1 MITSINAYLDELKTN
16 LNGCD
21 PATLRD
27 ALSDAEEYLRNGFET
42 VRESQPDITE
52 EAALTELIE
61 DFGSPEEFAAD
72 YRIIEARVKPL
83 QSPSR
88 GAAGKNSF
96 LYAIF
101 GVFADPTAW
110 SSLLFMI
117 LSLVTGIFYFT
128 WAVTGLSLSAG
139 LIVLII
145 GIPFMGL
152 FFLSV
157 RGIGLVEGRI
167 VEALLGVRMPRR
179 PVFVDNTGSWW
190 TRFKLLFSSRHT
202 WYAMLYMILMLPLGT
217 IYFSLFITLIALSL
231 SFMAAP
237 IVQIFLPFP
246 IFTIWNDIYYL
257 TPMMAIPFFL
267 IGLGFSIVTLKL
279 AKVIGRWHGSLAKA
293 MLVSE

>member
-1 MITSINAYLDELKTN
+1 MITSINQYLDELKNN

-27 ALSDAEEYLRNGFET
+27 ALSDAEEYLRNGLET
-42 VRESQPDITE
+42 VRESQPGISESD
-52 EAALTELIE
+52 ALPELIE
-61 DFGSPEEFAAD
+61 DFGSPQEFAAD
-72 YRIIEARVKPL
+72 YKIIEARVKPL
-83 QSPSR
+83 QAPVR
-88 GAAGKNSF
+88 AAGKNSV
-96 LYAIF
+96 LYSIF
-101 GVFADPTAW
+101 GVFVDPTAW

-117 LSLVTGIFYFT
+117 LSLVTGILYFT

-139 LIVLII
+139 LIVLVI
-145 GIPFMGL
+145 GIPFMWL

-179 PVFVDNTGSWW
+179 PAFVDNTVSWW
-190 TRFKLLFSSRHT
+190 ARFKNLFTSRHT
-202 WYAMLYMILMLPLGT
+202 WLAMVYMILMLPLGT

-231 SFMAAP
+231 SFLAAP

-246 IFTIWNDIYYL
+246 LFTMWNDHYYL
-257 TPMMAIPFFL
+257 TPGLSVIFFFV
-267 IGLGFSIVTLKL
+267 GFGFSIATLKL
-279 AKVIGRWHGSLAKA
+279 AKVIGQWHGSLAKA

>member
-27 ALSDAEEYLRNGFET
+27 ALSDAEEYLRNGLET

-52 EAALTELIE
+52 EAALSDLIE

-72 YRIIEARVKPL
+72 YRIIEAHVKPL
-83 QSPSR
+83 QAPTR
-88 GAAGKNSF
+88 GAAGKNPI
-96 LYAIF
+96 LYALF

-139 LIVLII
+139 LIVLVI

-179 PVFVDNTGSWW
+179 PVFVDNNVSWW
-190 TRFKLLFSSRHT
+190 TRFKILFTSRHT
-202 WYAMLYMILMLPLGT
+202 WFAMVYMLLMLPLGT
-217 IYFSLFITLIALSL
+217 IYFSLFITLISVALAFL
-231 SFMAAP
+231 AAP

-246 IFTIWNDIYYL
+246 LLTVGYEQYYFTPAL
-257 TPMMAIPFFL
+257 AVPCFL
-267 IGLGFSIVTLKL
+267 IGFVMSVVTLNL
-279 AKVIGRWHGSLAKA
+279 AKVIGRWHGALAKA

>member
-1 MITSINAYLDELKTN
+1 MITSINQYLDELKYN

-27 ALSDAEEYLRNGFET
+27 ALSDAEEFLRNGLET
-42 VRESQPDITE
+42 VQESQPGINESD
-52 EAALTELIE
+52 ALAELIE
-61 DFGSPEEFAAD
+61 DFGTPEEFAAD
-72 YRIIEARVKPL
+72 YKIIEARVKPL
-83 QSPSR
+83 QSPAR
-88 GAAGKNSF
+88 PAAANNSL
-96 LYAIF
+96 LYSLF

-117 LSLVTGIFYFT
+117 VSLVTGILYFT

-145 GIPFMGL
+145 GLPFMGL

-157 RGIGLVEGRI
+157 RGIGLVEGRV

-179 PVFVDNTGSWW
+179 PVFVDNTAGWW
-190 TRFKLLFSSRHT
+190 ARFKLLFTSRHT
-202 WYAMLYMILMLPLGT
+202 WFTMLYMILMLPLGT
-217 IYFSLFITLIALSL
+217 IYFSLFITLISLSL

-237 IVQIFLPFP
+237 FVQFFLPFP
-246 IFTIWNDIYYL
+246 MITIGYDQYYL
-257 TPMMAIPFFL
+257 TPVLAIPCVL
-267 IGLGFSIVTLKL
+267 IGFVFSIVTLKL
-279 AKVIGRWHGSLAKA
+279 AKRIGRWHGSLAKA

>member
-42 VRESQPDITE
+42 VRETQPDITE
-52 EAALTELIE
+52 EAALVELIE

-72 YRIIEARVKPL
+72 YKIIEARVKPL

-88 GAAGKNSF
+88 GTAVKNPV
-96 LYAIF
+96 LNAIF
-101 GVFADPTAW
+101 GIFADPVAW

-179 PVFVDNTGSWW
+179 PVFVDNNVSWW
-190 TRFKLLFSSRHT
+190 TRFKVLFTSRHT
-202 WYAMLYMILMLPLGT
+202 WFALVYMILMLPLGS
-217 IYFSLFITLIALSL
+217 IYFTLFVTLVSVALAFL
-231 SFMAAP
+231 AAP
-237 IVQIFLPFP
+237 IVQVFLPFP
-246 IFTIWNDIYYL
+246 MVTIGFEQYYL
-257 TPMMAIPFFL
+257 TPGFSIPCFL
-267 IGLGFSIVTLKL
+267 IGFALSVATLNL
-279 AKVIGRWHGSLAKA
+279 AKLIGGWHGSLAKA

>member
-1 MITSINAYLDELKTN
+1 MITSVNQYLDELKSN

-27 ALSDAEEYLRNGFET
+27 ALSDAEEYLRNGLET
-42 VRESQPDITE
+42 VRESQPGIS
-52 EAALTELIE
+52 EADALPELIE
-61 DFGSPEEFAAD
+61 DFGSPDEFAAD
-72 YRIIEARVKPL
+72 YKIIEARVKPL
-83 QSPSR
+83 QSPVR
-88 GAAGKNSF
+88 VAAGKNSL
-96 LYAIF
+96 LYSIF

-117 LSLVTGIFYFT
+117 VSLVTGILYFT

-145 GIPFMGL
+145 GLPFLGL

-157 RGIGLVEGRI
+157 RGIGLVEGRV

-190 TRFKLLFSSRHT
+190 TRFKYLFSSRHT
-202 WYAMLYMILMLPLGT
+202 WFTMLYMILMLPLGT
-217 IYFSLFITLIALSL
+217 TYFSIFITLIALSL

-246 IFTIWNDIYYL
+246 IFTIGYDMFYL
-257 TPMMAIPFFL
+257 TPVMAIPFFL

-279 AKVIGRWHGSLAKA
+279 AKSIGRWHGSLAKS